1 MHIRSI
7 ELENFRNYRRLDL
20 EVEPSVNVFYGENAQ
35 GKTNIL
41 EAIYLCTSTHSHRT
55 GKDAELIFH
64 GEHNYRVKLKLT
76 SSFQPYDESVS
87 VQYSDGND
95 PSSSLKKPKKTVFHD
110 DVPFEKITEYFGIF
124 NAVIFAPED
133 LMLIKEGPSVRRK
146 YLNVLLSQVKPM
158 YFHELNSFA
167 RLLMNRNRI
176 IKNARIKNSKVLDL
190 EFREQLLIWNEPM
203 AKSAAKIIH
212 DRYLFSLRIDAFA
225 RKHHES
231 ISHGKETLYVKYKTC
246 IPIDMLE
253 NYDEAQVTEYLLNKW
268 NQSLEDDFQH
278 GITNYGPQR
287 DDLIMSL
294 DGDGLRMFASQGQQR
309 SAALSMKMAELD
321 VVREETKDSP
331 VLLLDDVFGELDA
344 QRRKCLLSEIGDAQI
359 FITCTDKSFIE
370 QELADSMEKDSR
382 IAFFE
387 VQSGTVRR
395 VGNSD

>member
-1 MHIRSI
+1 MYIRSI
-7 ELENFRNYRRLDL
+7 ELDNFRNYRRLDL